1 MIDKI
6 RYTMQRVLPIVFDD
20 SLSFME
26 LLSKVIDTTNQVITQ
41 VNSSVDEISDYKEA
55 IDAAIAEFESGVNT
69 EINNFESG
77 VNTSLTE
84 FQNTL
89 DRYISMIEDET
100 DEVLEGWLE
109 DGTLLTLIATLSHAT
124 SSDFGTVKLSDSYTA
139 DGTAANGLAPSQK
152 ALSEGLA
159 IKFNIEGTSVIS
171 AEFGL
176 DGNTPYI
183 LTEANPSYGA
193 YDPTT
198 KYCKIYFNPYGGI
211 LRGYSA
217 DGETWDFSAEHAT
230 GMSFGIVKLSDSYTD
245 NGGAYGGLA
254 PSQHALY
261 EGLATKVNKSTFF
274 GMAVTNASVY
284 SMASTG
290 TGSMLLGTASSG
302 SFFAISEEK
311 TVNNVKWYKV
321 YSFGAET
328 VGFVQASAVNLI
340 SDEVEPAP

>member
-1 MIDKI
+1 MIDKL
-6 RYTMQRVLPIVFDD
+6 RYTFQRVLPIVFDD
-20 SLSFME
+20 SLTFME
-26 LLSKVIDTTNQVITQ
+26 LLGKVIDATNQVITQ

-69 EINNFESG
+69 EIDNFESG

-89 DRYISMIEDET
+89 DRYISMIEAET

-124 SSDFGTVKLSDSYTA
+124 GSDFGTVKLSDSYTA

-152 ALSEGLA
+152 ALSDGLA
-159 IKFNIEGTSVIS
+159 IKVDIKGTSIVS

-176 DGNTPYI
+176 DGLTPYV

-193 YDPTT
+193 YDPTQ
-198 KYCKIYFNPYGGI
+198 KYCKIYFNAYGGI
-211 LRGYSA
+211 SRAYSA
-217 DGETWDFSAEHAT
+217 DGETWTFSTEHAT
-230 GMSFGIVKLSDSYTD
+230 GMGFGIVKLSDSYTD
-245 NGGAYGGLA
+245 NGGSYDGLA
-254 PSQHALY
+254 PSQYALNV
-261 EGLATKVNKSTFF
+261 GLATKVDKSTFF
-274 GMAVTNASVY
+274 GMATFNASIY

-290 TGSMLLGTASSG
+290 TGSTLLGTASSG
-302 SFFAISEEK
+302 SFFVISEEI
-311 TVNNVKWYKV
+311 TVNNVRWYKV

-328 VGFVQASAVNLI
+328 IGFVQASAVRLI
-340 SDEVEPAP
+340 DDEVEPAP